1 MICPFLL
8 RFLNIRGSTRFP
20 FNLRRRKE
28 EEEEA
33 LLLSRIL
40 IVLHAREL
48 DGGNPLLLHGG
59 INQIDKPPLHSP
71 DSREKNAGKKR
82 GGAEINVRF
91 SRAIDQR
98 G

>member
-1 MICPFLL
+1 MSILLVICPFFL

-28 EEEEA
+28 EEET

-40 IVLHAREL
+40 IVLHAREV

-59 INQIDKPPLHSP
+59 INQIDKPPP
-71 DSREKNAGKKR
+71 
-82 GGAEINVRF
+82 RF
-91 SRAIDQR
+91 P
-98 G
+98 